1 MIPKV
6 YTYKEAGAL
15 LGVSHD
21 TVNRWVKAGRI
32 RAVNV
37 SAGTHKPR
45 FRVRE
50 DDLLK
55 FIDDNTHT
63 APSVDDTARAAS

>member
-1 MIPKV
+1 MTIPKV
-6 YTYKEAGAL
+6 YSYKEAGAL

-21 TVNRWVKAGRI
+21 TVNRLVQAGRL

-37 SAGTHKPR
+37 SAGTTRPR

-50 DDLLK
+50 DDLVK
-55 FIDDNTHT
+55 FIEANTT
-63 APSVDDTARAAS
+63 SASERAS